1 MKKYMYKVNA
11 INKYGKEVWVYTNII
26 KYALKKRDNAQANGI
41 SSDVYEYC
49 NNKWEVFP
57 F

>member
-1 MKKYMYKVNA
+1 MYKVNA